1 MDEENGNGAIIL
13 VDDEE
18 EVRASISQTL
28 ELAGYQVA
36 AFADAAQALA
46 SITADWPGV
55 VVSDVK
61 MPRIDGLAFLQMVRE
76 QDPELPFIIVTA
88 HGDIPMA
95 VQATRLGAYD
105 FFEKTGDPETLL
117 GTIERAMEKR
127 RLVLENRALRR
138 QLDSRDH
145 LEGRIIGRSPAVIEL
160 RRMVT
165 ALAGVDVDVLIEGE
179 TGSGKDLVA
188 RCLHDFGPRAERPF
202 VAINCGALPREVIE
216 SELFGHEAG
225 AFTGAA
231 RRRIG
236 KIEFAQGGTL
246 FLDEIESMAFDLQ
259 VRLLRMLQERTI
271 DRLGRNTPIPVD
283 IRVVAA
289 TKVDLRQAV
298 AAGSFRQDLFY
309 RLNVAR
315 LPLPPLRQRPD
326 DILLLFGIFLRA
338 AADRYRR
345 SPADIDAAL
354 HDRLITAPWPGNI
367 RELRN
372 AADRLVL
379 GMPVFDEA
387 PGPEGCQLP
396 GFPQLPLSER
406 LDRFEKAVIVEELRR
421 RAGQIG
427 QTAEALRIPR
437 KTLYLRMQKHGLNRD
452 DYRDG
457 GDQFDPPAVPG

>member
-1 MDEENGNGAIIL
+1 MKTLSSAVIL

-18 EVRASISQTL
+18 EVRASIGQTL

-36 AFADAAQALA
+36 PFADAATALPH
-46 SITADWPGV
+46 ITADWPGV

-61 MPRIDGLAFLQMVRE
+61 MPRVDGLAFLRLVLER
-76 QDPELPFIIVTA
+76 DPELPFIIVTA

-105 FFEKTGDPETLL
+105 FFEKTGDPEVLL
-117 GTIERAMEKR
+117 GTIERAMDKR

-138 QLDSRDH
+138 ELESRDH
-145 LEGRIIGRSPAVIEL
+145 LEGRLIGRSAAMAEL
-160 RRMVT
+160 RRTVG

-188 RCLHDFGPRAERPF
+188 RCLHDFGARGNRPF
-202 VAINCGALPREVIE
+202 VAINCGALPREVVE

-225 AFTGAA
+225 SFTGAA

-236 KIEFAQGGTL
+236 KIEYAEGGTL

-259 VRLLRMLQERTI
+259 VRLLRTLQERTI
-271 DRLGRNTPIPVD
+271 DRLGRNAPIPVD

-315 LPLPPLRQRPD
+315 LRVPPLREREE
-326 DILLLFGIFLRA
+326 DILLLFGHFLKA
-338 AADRYRR
+338 AAERYRK
-345 SPADIDAAL
+345 SPVEVDSAL
-354 HDRLITAPWPGNI
+354 HDRLVTAPWPGNV

-372 AADRLVL
+372 AADRLIL
-379 GMPVFDEA
+379 GMPVFDEPTA
-387 PGPEGCQLP
+387 AEGRHH
-396 GFPQLPLSER
+396 PLGER
-406 LDRFEKAVIVEELRR
+406 LDLFEKTVITEELRR
-421 RAGQIG
+421 QAGQIG
-427 QTAEALRIPR
+427 LTAQALGIPR
-437 KTLYLRMQKHGLNRD
+437 KTLYLRMQKHGLNRE

-457 GDQFDPPAVPG
+457 GDSFDPSAAPS